1 MIRSLDRHCSH
12 ARCSHVRCV
21 FAGIR
26 AASPT
31 IRNLDMP
38 KCQCQIPPMPN
49 PKSWTGT
56 TYCVRPTWE
65 FCWQSGKSNN
75 MQNKDRHCATTIAK
89 LRRALRDCQDAKQGQ
104 ALRHC
109 ATTIAKLG
117 QALRKSMTVCGGIRD
132 ANVVMGLASVVGR
145 ARFCGVQQ
153 VLQFI
158 PPL

>member
-1 MIRSLDRHCSH
+1 
-12 ARCSHVRCV
+12 
-21 FAGIR
+21 
-26 AASPT
+26 
-31 IRNLDMP
+31 
-38 KCQCQIPPMPN
+38 MPN
-49 PKSWTGT
+49 PTNAKSQIMDRDYVLRATNMGILLAKWQVQQHAKQGQALRHHHRKAWTGIARLP
-56 TYCVRPTWE
+56 V
-65 FCWQSGKSNN
+65 
-75 MQNKDRHCATTIAK
+75 QNKDRHCATTIAK